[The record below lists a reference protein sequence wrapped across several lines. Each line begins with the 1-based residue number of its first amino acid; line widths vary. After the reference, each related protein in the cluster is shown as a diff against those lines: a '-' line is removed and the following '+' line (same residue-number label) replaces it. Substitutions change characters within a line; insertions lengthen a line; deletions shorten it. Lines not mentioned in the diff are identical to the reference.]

1 MLKSKREAWNFE
13 EFGPVQ
19 IRAISNEILS
29 YYDEWL
35 IDTSRQEL
43 FETHKDTFAFEL
55 TSLDYMH
62 GLGTE
67 GVCTTKRTLSAEP
80 AIKELDSIISYLEH
94 LSQGKLVRAEFIN
107 MKPRSRVR
115 THKDRSDILY
125 VSRRFHIPIKTNDM
139 VVFRSGTEFKN
150 LKAGVLYEL
159 NNINYH
165 SVRNDSDENRIH
177 LIIDILPNEYL
188 EGIRFVDETK

>member
-1 MLKSKREAWNFE
+1 MLKDKRESWNFE
-13 EFGPVQ
+13 EFGYVKVGS
-19 IRAISNEILS
+19 ISEEILS

-35 IDTSRQEL
+35 IDTSRQQT
-43 FETHKDTFAFEL
+43 FDTHKDTFAFEL

-62 GLGTE
+62 GLGTD
-67 GVCTTKRTLSAEP
+67 GLCLTKRTLTTESAR
-80 AIKELDSIISYLEH
+80 KELDDIVIQLES
-94 LSQGKLVRAEFIN
+94 LANGKMIRAEFIN

-125 VSRRFHIPIKTNDM
+125 VSRRFHIPIKTNDH
-139 VVFRSGTEFKN
+139 VIFRSGTESRN
-150 LKAGVLYEL
+150 LKPGILYEL

-165 SVRNDSDENRIH
+165 SVRNDSNENRIH